1 MCKPV
6 FEDEC
11 NFIIHIDNGL
21 IPIFIFF
28 PYLLVHVHNEMII
41 VNWIMKEMEFNFE
54 FFFDSFTT
62 CNHIVTC
69 SLMFPFWAILFL
81 VGFFLAL
88 GGHVD
93 FWHPYQ
99 HTKFFLKLNIYY
111 TTPWVIKIICEGG
124 WKGFH
129 GQLKTYTHKNHDH
142 QWQHIMNGFKL
153 PIFLQTT

>member
-1 MCKPV
+1 MCKHV

-62 CNHIVTC
+62 CNRIVTC
-69 SLMFPFWAILFL
+69 FINVSLLGNTLPCRFFSSFRWSCWFL
-81 VGFFLAL
+81 TPLPTHTNFFEPHNTMGNQNNL
-88 GGHVD
+88 
-93 FWHPYQ
+93 WRW
-99 HTKFFLKLNIYY
+99 LKGISRS
-111 TTPWVIKIICEGG
+111 T
-124 WKGFH
+124 
-129 GQLKTYTHKNHDH
+129 
-142 QWQHIMNGFKL
+142 
-153 PIFLQTT
+153 